1 MKTPIQNDLFKSIKS
16 SSKWFV
22 EFYFIAPRAPPL
34 RFIGF
39 SLFRSWRYWAD
50 LHFALPM
57 LNTYMIWASAAEA
70 QISGQAGL
78 SLGQS
83 YKTSR
88 RGLGGRNVF
97 VLPNTVGSGFLVAY
111 FYRHWGKMWCFA
123 ASLKM
128 ILKGHFSFHMVH
140 ESFHELHVIMY
151 VGGKEMEERCART
164 ACTGD
169 GRVKKLF
176 WVSGHGSAFPNLVS
190 STDFGLQLS
199 SSLTMLAGA
208 DGKCSPEL
216 SRSFWV
222 EKGCLRTR
230 LGMVWSLLGSVP
242 PIVNSRC
249 GVCVQFQLGLCQ
261 GKGFPSGLIFTHTSY
276 LF

>member
-83 YKTSR
+83 YKTST

-97 VLPNTVGSGFLVAY
+97 VLPNKVGSGFLVAY
-111 FYRHWGKMWCFA
+111 FYRHWEKNVVFCCF
-123 ASLKM
+123 LKNDFKRTFF
-128 ILKGHFSFHMVH
+128 ISYGSWVFSWTSCDHVCGWKRNGG
-140 ESFHELHVIMY
+140 EVCPNCLH
-151 VGGKEMEERCART
+151 
-164 ACTGD
+164 
-169 GRVKKLF
+169 
-176 WVSGHGSAFPNLVS
+176 WWWQS
-190 STDFGLQLS
+190 
-199 SSLTMLAGA
+199 
-208 DGKCSPEL
+208 
-216 SRSFWV
+216 
-222 EKGCLRTR
+222 
-230 LGMVWSLLGSVP
+230 
-242 PIVNSRC
+242 
-249 GVCVQFQLGLCQ
+249 
-261 GKGFPSGLIFTHTSY
+261 
-276 LF
+276 